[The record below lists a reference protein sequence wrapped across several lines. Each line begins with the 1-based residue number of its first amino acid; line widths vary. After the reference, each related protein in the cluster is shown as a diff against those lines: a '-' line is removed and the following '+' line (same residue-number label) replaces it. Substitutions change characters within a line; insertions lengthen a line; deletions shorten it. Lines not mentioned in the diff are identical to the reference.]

1 MRGLV
6 DGLHNPHPLLA
17 ILPGIYGEDD
27 LAARLTTVFDDALA
41 PIVSTLDNFPAYL
54 DPALAPEDF
63 VEVLGS
69 WVAAFT
75 DPRIPADRQRLLV
88 AAAVEL
94 HGSRGAAAALRETLR
109 LACGV
114 DAEVTESGGTT
125 WSAQAQSAPPGSDV
139 PRLVV
144 RVPAEADEAVVR
156 RIVEALRPANLP
168 ARIEVVEVG
177 DDPVQ

>member
-1 MRGLV
+1 MRGLIE
-6 DGLHNPHPLLA
+6 GLQNPHQLLT
-17 ILPGIYGEDD
+17 ILPGLYGEDD
-27 LAARLTTVFDDALA
+27 FAARLTGVFDDALA

-54 DPALAPEDF
+54 DPELAPEDF
-63 VEVLGS
+63 VELLGS

-75 DPRIPADRQRLLV
+75 DPRVPAERQRLLV
-88 AAAVEL
+88 AAAVDL
-94 HGSRGAAAALRETLR
+94 HRLRGAASALRETLR

-114 DAEVTESGGTT
+114 DAEVTESGGTS

-144 RVPAEADEAVVR
+144 RVPVGADEAVVR

-168 ARIEVVEVG
+168 ARIEVKEVG
-177 DDPVQ
+177 NDPVQ

>member
-6 DGLHNPHPLLA
+6 DGLHNPHPLMG
-17 ILPGIYGEDD
+17 ILPGLYAEDD
-27 LAARLTTVFDDALA
+27 LAVRLTGVFDEALA
-41 PIVSTLDNFPAYL
+41 PVVSALDNFPAYL
-54 DPALAPEDF
+54 DPALAPLDF

-75 DPRIPADRQRLLV
+75 DPRIPEDRQRLLV

-94 HGSRGAAAALRETLR
+94 HQSRGAASALRETLR

-114 DAEVTESGGTT
+114 DAEVTESGGTA
-125 WSAQAQSAPPGSDV
+125 WSARAQATPPGDDV

-144 RVPAEADEAVVR
+144 RVPSNADEAVVH

-168 ARIEVVEVG
+168 ARVDVVEVS